1 MRLAEARAI
10 NVVQIL
16 LERMEQ
22 QVKLVPRAKEGPI
35 LVGEICKKRLTIAQI
50 ANVFNFEDLDVIGI
64 DLHLFVLISTL
75 LFWFL
80 LVLLRSVFLLDIT
93 LGLVLH
99 RFPPDGILP
108 LTLDSTPVLVELLPL
123 RPLILEPIARLQILC
138 SLCQLLLQHPILQML
153 RARLFALPHVR
164 DTVEAFLFRRQGEIR
179 KVLCEDSVRNI
190 REVSLPIIGFLLLLS
205 ELNLLILLLLLGLC
219 LLLLLLLVLLLA
231 ILFVLAFLHLL
242 VLLRLLGLS
251 IFALLCFLLFS
262 LFCLLR
268 LLLLLYFLLG
278 RVAHGLVV
286 LSLLLLLLQH
296 QAVDIGLVL
305 LVRLAHYHIRGPL
318 EVGGRKFLQDLFPL
332 GGQQVRGELGDE
344 VVPLDGGS
352 DATEQVSA
360 RVVVQHG
367 DAKPHVRLIAGGCAA
382 LGLGPPQSAL
392 LGPL

>member
-16 LERMEQ
+16 LERMDQ
-22 QVKLVPRAKEGPI
+22 QVEFVPRAKEGPI
-35 LVGEICKKRLTIAQI
+35 LVDEICKERLTIAQI
-50 ANVFNFEDLDVIGI
+50 AHVFDIKHLDVIGI